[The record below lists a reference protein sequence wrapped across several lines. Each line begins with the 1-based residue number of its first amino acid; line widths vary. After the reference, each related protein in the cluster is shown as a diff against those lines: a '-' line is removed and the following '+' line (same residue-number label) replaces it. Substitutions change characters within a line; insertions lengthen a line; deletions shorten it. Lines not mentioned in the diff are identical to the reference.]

1 MNFSQT
7 INKFHYLTLGIALAV
22 ATPVLATNT
31 DDAWIL
37 NKQGLYKI
45 SQGNTKGA
53 IADFEKACQ
62 LDPFNDTA
70 LANLACARN
79 NLGVKYA
86 KQQNFKEAVR
96 QFRNAKDQKP
106 EDISIRL
113 NLLSTLVT
121 IKNVSEADR
130 EIKELLKLR
139 PNDSDLAIKAATAY
153 QKIEN
158 SNSAIATLQEF
169 TERFPNDYKANY
181 TLSRLLYLNG
191 DLAECRFY
199 LNRCLEMNPNDSKCS
214 DLLSK
219 LDKEVSIEQNTNTFT
234 GKHFE
239 LACPDSFS
247 EEWVEE
253 LLEQLESAYE
263 EVGSKLNYYP
273 EQKAKVLLFQ
283 TNDFKEVH
291 DLPDWA
297 GGVYDGKIKLPV
309 PMNTIPIAL
318 KGAILHEYTHHVV
331 FLASS
336 GNCPIWLN
344 EGLAQIFEK
353 NSEDLPEIPEV
364 YFEYDEKLQSIDEGF
379 KSSPNRI
386 TAIKLYKLSFNTT
399 CKLINEYGWNSVADL
414 LRLLSIGKS
423 FDEASSE
430 VLGESKETIESRI
443 IAYR

>member
-1 MNFSQT
+1 MNFSKA
-7 INKFHYLTLGIALAV
+7 INKLNYLALCATITV
-22 ATPVLATNT
+22 ATPIFASNA

-79 NLGVKYA
+79 NLGVNYA

-139 PNDSDLAIKAATAY
+139 PNDSDLAIKVATAY
-153 QKIEN
+153 QKMEN

-169 TERFPNDYKANY
+169 AERFPNDYKVNY
-181 TLSRLLYLNG
+181 TLSRLLYLNS
-191 DLAECRFY
+191 DLTECSFY
-199 LNRCLEMNPNDSKCS
+199 LNRCLEMNPNDKKCS
-214 DLLSK
+214 ELLNR

-253 LLEQLESAYE
+253 LLEQLENAYD

-283 TNDFKEVH
+283 TNDFKMVH

-309 PMNTIPIAL
+309 PANTIPIAL

-353 NSEDLPEIPEV
+353 NREDLPEIPEV

-386 TAIKLYKLSFNTT
+386 TAIKLYKLSFSTT
-399 CKLINEYGWNSVADL
+399 CKLINEYGWNSVAEL

-430 VLGESKETIESRI
+430 VFGESKETIESRI